1 MHDTS
6 HDFKEYQLARSSWG
20 TIRKLPSKKF
30 QASYL
35 GPDQRR
41 HKAPT
46 TFTTKTL
53 ARLWLDEQRLAIEK
67 GIWVEKQTAPSVPDT
82 LKSFAES
89 HIRLQTNARGQHL
102 RKNTKDTY
110 TRLLALHLVEFHE
123 IPINKISK
131 RQVDEWWHK
140 KVQTGIST
148 TASKAYKLLHAV
160 LKRAVAD
167 GLIAENPCKIRG
179 AHSLTTGKRKEI
191 PTPQEV
197 GQLIKAIDSNYK
209 LVLILMSYG
218 GLRFSEATA
227 LTAKDLKIVGK
238 SHEKHFEV
246 QVSKAVT
253 ESNGVFTVAEP
264 KSRASKR
271 TIALPQQFT
280 LIIAKQLLE
289 RKLTTDSQL
298 LVEAPHGGYLR
309 NSVFRKALASA
320 CKKTGLQRIHLS
332 AHCFRHFAATT
343 YLEAGASI
351 ADLQTWLGDRTQ
363 SAALGY
369 IHATKDKRQ
378 LANSMRIEI

>member
-1 MHDTS
+1 M
-6 HDFKEYQLARSSWG
+6 ARSSWG
-20 TIRKLPSKKF
+20 TIRKLPSKRF

-35 GPDQRR
+35 GPDHKR
-41 HKAPT
+41 HTAPT
-46 TFTTKTL
+46 TFTTKTQ

-67 GIWVEKQTAPSVPDT
+67 GTWKQIQVAQSAPET
-82 LKSFAES
+82 LKSYAES
-89 HIRLQTNARGQHL
+89 HIRLQTNSRGQNI

-110 TRLLALHLVEFHE
+110 TRLLALHLTEFHDL
-123 IPINKISK
+123 PLDKISK

-140 KVQTGIST
+140 KVKLGIFT
-148 TASKAYKLLHAV
+148 TASKAYKLLHSV

-167 GLIAENPCKIRG
+167 GLIDENPCQIRG
-179 AHSLTTGKRKEI
+179 AQSLTTGKKKQI

-197 GQLIKAIDSNYK
+197 GQLINNIDPKYQ

-227 LTAKDLKIVGK
+227 LTVKDLKIVGK
-238 SHEKHFEV
+238 DPNKHIEV
-246 QVSKAVT
+246 QINKAVT

-264 KSRASKR
+264 KSKASKR
-271 TIALPQQFT
+271 TIALPEQFT
-280 LIIAKQLLE
+280 PLLAKLLLA
-289 RKLTTDSQL
+289 RKLSSESQL
-298 LVEAPHGGYLR
+298 LVEAPKGGYLR

-320 CKKTGLQRIHLS
+320 CKRTGLSRIRIS

-351 ADLQTWLGDRTQ
+351 ADLQSWLGDSTQ

-369 IHATKDKRQ
+369 VHATKDKAQ
-378 LANSMRIEI
+378 LANSMKIEL